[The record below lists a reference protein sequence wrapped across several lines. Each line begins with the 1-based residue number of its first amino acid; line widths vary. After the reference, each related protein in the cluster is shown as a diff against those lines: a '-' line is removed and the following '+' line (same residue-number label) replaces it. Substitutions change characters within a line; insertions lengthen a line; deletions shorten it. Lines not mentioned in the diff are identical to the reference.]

1 VLRIVSAEAGEVEEC
16 GEEREEKKK
25 SVELHLF

>member
-16 GEEREEKKK
+16 GEEKKK